1 MALLVA
7 IMATLLVVATS
18 LAFAVG
24 ACLSPA
30 LAEPSAPLLVAEHDD
45 VLARLEHELEVA
57 PLDGLLG
64 PPAVDHAPLLADDRH
79 PETIHE
85 PRRSVESRLDE
96 RRLRLVQS
104 SRGTNSA
111 RASGIRDHGAT
122 STTDAT
128 EPEPVLART

>member
-1 MALLVA
+1 MALLA
-7 IMATLLVVATS
+7 SIMATLLVIAIT
-18 LAFAVG
+18 LAFAVP
-24 ACLSPA
+24 ALSSA
-30 LAEPSAPLLVAEHDD
+30 LAEPSAPLLVAEDDD

-85 PRRSVESRLDE
+85 PRRPVESRLDE

>member
-1 MALLVA
+1 MALLA
-7 IMATLLVVATS
+7 SIMATLLVIATA
-18 LAFAVG
+18 LAFTIPW
-24 ACLSPA
+24 LSAA
-30 LAEPSAPLLVAEHDD
+30 LAEPSAPLLVAEHND
-45 VLARLEHELEVA
+45 VLAGLEHELEVA

-64 PPAVDHAPLLADDRH
+64 PPAIEHAPLFADERD
-79 PETIHE
+79 PETVDE
-85 PRRSVESRLDE
+85 PRRPVESRLDE

>member
-1 MALLVA
+1 MALLVS
-7 IMATLLVVATS
+7 IMATLLVVATT
-18 LAFAVG
+18 LAFAV
-24 ACLSPA
+24 ARLSAA
-30 LAEPSAPLLVAEHDD
+30 LAEPSAPLLVAEHHD

-64 PPAVDHAPLLADDRH
+64 PPTVDHAPLLADDRH
-79 PETIHE
+79 PKTIHE